1 MDKEQSNVNLSS
13 EDEEIL
19 NQKLP
24 SHATSVEQ
32 DVTEKEAT
40 DTVKVLRPTLTI
52 LMDLF
57 LVALLFADFQ
67 NLLTLE
73 LFLYVHVPI
82 SQFVSLPGK

>member
-1 MDKEQSNVNLSS
+1 MDKEQSNINLSS

-19 NQKLP
+19 NQKFP

-32 DVTEKEAT
+32 DVAEKEAT

-57 LVALLFADFQ
+57 LVA
-67 NLLTLE
+67 
-73 LFLYVHVPI
+73 
-82 SQFVSLPGK
+82 